1 MFLYEKYILKLL
13 FSRFSV
19 ILFCTS
25 LFGIFQELTK
35 GTLLIMCTFTQML
48 TILPL
53 LLPMLI
59 FQFYPFVY
67 FIVLL
72 LVLNEIYNG
81 NELVCFKSIGVSYKK
96 LVLIFFYFACFVLL
110 FFVFLAFLYPKTNE
124 LFYRKRNEFGAINI
138 LKQLQPNKLNKL
150 GKYQVFFTDID
161 RNKNLRNI
169 TIIKNEKDKSI
180 KEEIYEKKKIINMD
194 SMLLGYNNY
203 GEMIARCKNVRIAT
217 IDLRDNGNKKDDN
230 VYNKSIVNAED
241 MDVLFDSFFKA
252 RNNGEIHFKQ
262 RIRQTGIAKLI
273 KMKNR
278 KKQQKWYLDML
289 NIEIQGRIVVYW
301 FIIIGITFICC
312 LMLLKQTNRIP
323 NKKITSIVVLAGGYI
338 ALNRAFILEGCVKK
352 GLLFPYYLHLFLIG
366 AIFLF
371 YILSKDKR
379 KTEL

>member
-138 LKQLQPNKLNKL
+138 LKQLQPNKLN
-150 GKYQVFFTDID
+150 
-161 RNKNLRNI
+161 N
-169 TIIKNEKDKSI
+169 
-180 KEEIYEKKKIINMD
+180 
-194 SMLLGYNNY
+194 GYNNY